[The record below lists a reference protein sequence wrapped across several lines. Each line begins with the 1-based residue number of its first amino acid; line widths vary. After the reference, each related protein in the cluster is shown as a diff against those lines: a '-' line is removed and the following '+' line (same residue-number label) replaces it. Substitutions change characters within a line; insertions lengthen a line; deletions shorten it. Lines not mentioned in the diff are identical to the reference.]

1 MSQHLKEKNPFLD
14 KLLDWYDKSKEAD
27 QQEIKKSKEDF
38 INEIRQFKKE
48 QISNTIVEHDKIT
61 LWSRIKK
68 TLGIG

>member
-1 MSQHLKEKNPFLD
+1 MSQPLKEKNQYLD

-27 QQEIKKSKEDF
+27 QQDIKKNKEDF
-38 INEIRQFKKE
+38 INEIKQFKKE
-48 QISNTIVEHDKIT
+48 EITNTVVEYDKVT